1 MHCKFKFSLMLLVTL
16 GLFFSVGVPIWAT
29 DIGWETGADSNLSQS
44 GDVRQPALAASHD
57 GEIAAA
63 WAGISETKKI
73 FLAYGNPVT
82 QTRLTLNGTSTI
94 DDVWAPA
101 LAYTG
106 TQLLA
111 AWVEGDYSEPVGTL
125 YQQDIGAGESPR
137 ALLADVYGYTAPRL
151 QAVVNG
157 QHLIIAAAKNS
168 NDFSKCDLYHIYRPP
183 GQATW
188 LTPTQI
194 ITRSQV
200 VSSGIG
206 GIWYPDM
213 ALTPDGET
221 MYLAWEQTIDN
232 RRSVWFTAGSWQDET
247 QQFDW
252 EVPIR
257 LSLEGIKAVRP
268 KITCS
273 TSGDVH
279 VAWVEQVSWSDPED
293 PGKTATLQY
302 INYRRL
308 SANAEW
314 TPTLDQQARRLDPDH
329 VQVNTYRPT
338 WSTISLVSNGN
349 SICATWHGYRAE
361 PLESG
366 NEEIFMNC
374 SHNRGLTW
382 SDLIINVSETPEHLS
397 LFPAMSFDGT
407 ALHIAWEE
415 YQGGGD
421 YRFNY
426 DTFYRVGA
434 LPTTQKLIYLPLVL
448 KG

>member
-1 MHCKFKFSLMLLVTL
+1 MKCRFKFFLIILATL
-16 GLFFSVGVPIWAT
+16 GLFSIATAIPIQAT

-44 GDVRQPALAASHD
+44 GDIRQPALAASND

-63 WAGISETKKI
+63 WAGVSETKKI
-73 FLAYGNPVT
+73 FLTYGNPVT
-82 QTRLTLNGTSTI
+82 QTALTINGTSTI

-111 AWVEGDYSEPVGTL
+111 AWVEGDYSKPVGTL
-125 YQQDIGAGESPR
+125 YQQDIGAGEPQ
-137 ALLADVYGYTAPRL
+137 ALLSSVYGYTTPRL
-151 QAVVNG
+151 QAGAKG

-183 GQATW
+183 GNATW

-194 ITRSQV
+194 ITRAQV
-200 VSSGIG
+200 SSSGIG

-221 MYLAWEQTIDN
+221 MYLTWEQTINN
-232 RRSVWFTAGSWQDET
+232 RRSVWFTSGSWQDET
-247 QQFDW
+247 EQFEW
-252 EVPIR
+252 EPPIR

-279 VAWVEQVSWSDPED
+279 VAWVEQVSWSDPVD
-293 PGKTATLQY
+293 PHKTATLQY

-308 SANAEW
+308 SATGW
-314 TPTLDQQARRLDPDH
+314 TPTLDQKATRLDPNH

-338 WSTISLVSNGN
+338 WSTISLISNGN

-361 PLESG
+361 PGESS

-374 SHNRGLTW
+374 SHDRGVTW
-382 SDLIINVSETPEHLS
+382 SDLIINVSETPEYLS
-397 LFPAMSFDGT
+397 LFPTMTFDGT

-415 YQGGGD
+415 FRGGGD

-426 DTFYRVGA
+426 DTFYRVGS
-434 LPTTQKLIYLPLVL
+434 LPETQKLIYLPLVL